1 MHRPVARVSNATV
14 GGALLVM
21 AVVGACSSPVTTGT
35 SVTPTSPAVG
45 TTTVGASSDDLA
57 ARFTVGGRQVYLEC
71 HGSGRPTVVLQTG
84 YGNAGDI
91 WSVAKAH
98 PPCGHTRAGQDE
110 PGLFLRPPWDHAL
123 TRRRGRATFRPNPV
137 AVTRC
142 PCRAA
147 PPQSSPSCT
156 IS

>member
-1 MHRPVARVSNATV
+1 
-14 GGALLVM
+14 M

-98 PPCGHTRAGQDE
+98 PPAVT
-110 PGLFLRPPWDHAL
+110 PGLARTNRVCSYDRPGT
-123 TRRRGRATFRPNPV
+123 TRSLDDAGAPLSAP
-137 AVTRC
+137 TRS
-142 PCRAA
+142 
-147 PPQSSPSCT
+147 Q
-156 IS
+156 